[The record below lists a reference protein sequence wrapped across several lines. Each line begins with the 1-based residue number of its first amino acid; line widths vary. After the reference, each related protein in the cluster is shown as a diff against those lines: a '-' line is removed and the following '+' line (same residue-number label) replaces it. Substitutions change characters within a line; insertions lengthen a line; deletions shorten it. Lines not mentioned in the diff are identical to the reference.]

1 MNPMETDDIVLRK
14 AKFEDWE
21 SMHKNVW
28 SRPEPAKY
36 MQWQI
41 PKTEESAKER
51 IKKTITYQKTHDTYL
66 IYEKEHGQA
75 IGFAGVEEIS
85 PHIFQDAGI
94 ALVPEYTGKGLGK
107 QTLQLLL
114 EYWANTMRGKEFFY
128 STRGNNKIS
137 KALAL
142 SCGFSYQYSE
152 EKIDLKNKEPYI
164 LEVYSRK
171 L

>member
-28 SRPEPAKY
+28 SRPETAKY

-41 PKTEESAKER
+41 TKTEESAKER

-85 PHIFQDAGI
+85 PHIFRTP
-94 ALVPEYTGKGLGK
+94 ALRWYPNIPAKA
-107 QTLQLLL
+107 
-114 EYWANTMRGKEFFY
+114 WANK
-128 STRGNNKIS
+128 
-137 KALAL
+137 
-142 SCGFSYQYSE
+142 
-152 EKIDLKNKEPYI
+152 PYNYCLNTVPI
-164 LEVYSRK
+164 L
-171 L
+171 